1 MKHQRDNFN
10 VFIFLVIL
18 SSVILTSA
26 TDTSVASEFRVNQ
39 FTNFP
44 SGEAAEDPAI
54 AIDSHNHF
62 IITWEDPRIGIDNV
76 FARIFDSSGSPLT
89 NDFRVDQDRI
99 ASDPSIAVDRQDHVI
114 ITWEK
119 TIGQVFEHD
128 DIFARIFDS
137 TGAPLTNE
145 FRVDQDSGT
154 NEAGE
159 PVIATDSNSNVI
171 IAWTDSRNGSGD
183 IFIRRFDNNG
193 VPLGNELRI
202 DQDTGFNNAESPAIV
217 TGSNDNFVITWVDD
231 RNGHTDIFARI
242 FNNNGVPLSDAFRV
256 NQFTNFSPGEAAEDP
271 AIAIDSQNHIIITW
285 EDTRIAEDSVFA
297 RIFDQTGNPL
307 TSDFRVDQDPDIGSD
322 PSIAVDRNDHVII
335 TWAEARGLNA

>member
-44 SGEAAEDPAI
+44 PGEAAEDPAI

-159 PVIATDSNSNVI
+159 PVIATDSTSNFI
-171 IAWTDSRNGSGD
+171 IAWTD
-183 IFIRRFDNNG
+183 
-193 VPLGNELRI
+193 
-202 DQDTGFNNAESPAIV
+202 
-217 TGSNDNFVITWVDD
+217 D
-231 RNGHTDIFARI
+231 RNGNTDIFADVRSSATGGS
-242 FNNNGVPLSDAFRV
+242 GVGLIWMAMDRMILC
-256 NQFTNFSPGEAAEDP
+256 GETP
-271 AIAIDSQNHIIITW
+271 IAGW
-285 EDTRIAEDSVFA
+285 W
-297 RIFDQTGNPL
+297 
-307 TSDFRVDQDPDIGSD
+307 
-322 PSIAVDRNDHVII
+322 PS
-335 TWAEARGLNA
+335 G